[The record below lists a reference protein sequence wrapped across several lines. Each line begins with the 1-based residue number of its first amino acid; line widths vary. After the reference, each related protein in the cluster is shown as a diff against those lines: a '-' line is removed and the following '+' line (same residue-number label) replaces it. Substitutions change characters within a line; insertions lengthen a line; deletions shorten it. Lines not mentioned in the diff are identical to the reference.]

1 MTHWS
6 VVKPLASAE
15 HEYPA
20 YNRERYGNS
29 PKARVAL
36 WCEVAGTRLRGWCA
50 STKEPL
56 YLSDLYLPPP
66 PTLRILRISSKKR
79 FYS

>member
-1 MTHWS
+1 MNHWS

-15 HEYPA
+15 YEYPA

-36 WCEVAGTRLRGWCA
+36 RCEVAGPRLRGWCVSA
-50 STKEPL
+50 KDPFYKHSL
-56 YLSDLYLPPP
+56 HLPPLP
-66 PTLRILRISSKKR
+66 PLRTLRTLSHKR
-79 FYS
+79 FSS